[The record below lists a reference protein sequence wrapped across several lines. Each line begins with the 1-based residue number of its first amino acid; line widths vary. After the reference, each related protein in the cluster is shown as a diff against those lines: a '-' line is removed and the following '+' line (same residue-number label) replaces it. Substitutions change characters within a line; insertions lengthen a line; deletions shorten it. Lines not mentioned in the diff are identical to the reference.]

1 MLAGDRVSKSMNP
14 TSSKAKVGP
23 GARSASISTNSG
35 DNGRQNGHAL
45 AAARRSTG
53 GWTPTLAN
61 MHLGGGGGLHGRR
74 NGIGDRF
81 ERGLALTRRRHG
93 LGRRVR
99 RQRDLRLVDQV
110 AVHVGPADDLI
121 DRGVDPAVLLMRIP
135 VGAKAH
141 HRARI
146 VRVGGQLRKDRGEQS
161 VDRADTADRVDL
173 VQHFSPGVVTVDAL
187 QVKGAQFLER
197 HAIDVGWPGRLLCR
211 HAGQHFTAQLALDPT
226 NVTVRERADV
236 DHPTRAG
243 LHFLVAL
250 AEHPVA
256 ALEQPQQRLAAAGD
270 DGGGAAFGDTARQL
284 LQEIRGKAG
293 FVAPDKIA
301 HGSVLLFQV
310 PVCNC
315 FNAAV
320 NCSTATVGSTTGA
333 GSSVAAMVVS
343 VLGGATRSASGIFTP
358 CRLAA
363 ASVAAK
369 VCSLRCQI
377 SSWLNPML
385 NSVLATVSSSTHWRC
400 LVLALSRQPGTLPPC
415 SR

>member
-1 MLAGDRVSKSMNP
+1 
-14 TSSKAKVGP
+14 
-23 GARSASISTNSG
+23 
-35 DNGRQNGHAL
+35 
-45 AAARRSTG
+45 
-53 GWTPTLAN
+53 
-61 MHLGGGGGLHGRR
+61 
-74 NGIGDRF
+74 F
-81 ERGLALTRRRHG
+81 
-93 LGRRVR
+93 
-99 RQRDLRLVDQV
+99 
-110 AVHVGPADDLI
+110 I
-121 DRGVDPAVLLMRIP
+121 DRSVDPAVLLMRIP
-135 VGAKAH
+135 FGAETQ

-146 VRVGGQLRKDRGEQS
+146 GRIGGQLRKDRGEQS
-161 VDRADTADRVDL
+161 IDRADTADRVNL
-173 VQHFSPGVVTVDAL
+173 VQYLSPGVVAIDAF
-187 QVKGAQFLER
+187 QVERAQFLER
-197 HAIDVGWPGRLLCR
+197 HAIDVGWTGRLGYR
-211 HAGQHFTAQLALDPT
+211 HAGQHFTAQLPLDPT
-226 NVTVRERADV
+226 NVAVRERADI
-236 DHPTRAG
+236 DHPARAG

-256 ALEQPQQRLAAAGD
+256 ALEQPQQRFAAAGN
-270 DGGGAAFGDTARQL
+270 DGGGAAFGDAARQL

-293 FVAPDKIA
+293 FVAFGDVV
-301 HGSVLLFQV
+301 HGSILLFQV

-385 NSVLATVSSSTHWRC
+385 SSVLETVSSSTHWRC
-400 LVLALSRQPGTLPPC
+400 L
-415 SR
+415 